1 MRGVEKAPAFNLPD
15 QNGTQHTLEQYH
27 GGWLV
32 LYFYPKDDTPG
43 CTKEACNFRDIS
55 SSLKKLGATVIGV
68 SADDVDS
75 HGQFATKYSL
85 NFPLLADAGARLAK
99 AFGAYG
105 TKNFYGKVSEGV
117 MRQTFLID
125 PNGQIFKTWK
135 KVSVDDHAGEVETTL
150 KAALEAGNA

>member
-15 QNGTQHTLEQYH
+15 QHGTPHTLAQYH

-43 CTKEACNFRDIS
+43 CTKEACNFRDAS
-55 SSLKKLGATVIGV
+55 SSLEKLGATVIGV

-75 HGQFATKYSL
+75 HGKFATKHSL
-85 NFPLLADAGARLAK
+85 NFPLLADAEAGVARAY
-99 AFGAYG
+99 GAYG
-105 TKNFYGKVSEGV
+105 AKNFYGKVSEGV

-125 PNGQIFKTWK
+125 PSGAIVKAWK
-135 KVSVDDHAGEVETTL
+135 KVSVDDHAQEVEAAL

>member
-1 MRGVEKAPAFNLPD
+1 MEKAPAFNLPD
-15 QNGTQHTLEQYH
+15 QHGTQHTLEQYA

-43 CTKEACNFRDIS
+43 CTKEACNFRDAS
-55 SSLKKLGATVIGV
+55 SSLKILGAAVIGV

-75 HGQFATKYSL
+75 HDKFATKYNL
-85 NFPLLADAGARLAK
+85 NFPLLADADATVARAY
-99 AFGAYG
+99 GAYG

-125 PNGQIFKTWK
+125 PNGEIFKTWK

-150 KAALEAGNA
+150 KTALEAGNA

>member
-1 MRGVEKAPAFNLPD
+1 MHSVEKAPAFNLPD
-15 QNGTQHTLEQYH
+15 QHGTQHSLAQYH

-43 CTKEACNFRDIS
+43 CTKEACNFRDAS

-75 HGQFATKYSL
+75 HGKFASKHSL
-85 NFPLLADAGARLAK
+85 NFPLLADAEASVARAY
-99 AFGAYG
+99 GAYG
-105 TKNFYGKVSEGV
+105 EKNFYGKVSEGV
-117 MRQTFLID
+117 LRQTFLID
-125 PNGQIFKTWK
+125 PNSQIVKAWK
-135 KVSVDDHAGEVETTL
+135 KVSVDDHAQEVEAAL

>member
-1 MRGVEKAPAFNLPD
+1 MHSVEKAPAFNLPD
-15 QNGTQHTLEQYH
+15 QHGTQHTLEQYH

-55 SSLKKLGATVIGV
+55 SNLTKLGATVIGV

-75 HGQFATKYSL
+75 HGRFATKHSL
-85 NFPLLADAGARLAK
+85 NFPLLADAGAELAK
-99 AFGAYG
+99 AYGAYG

-125 PNGQIFKTWK
+125 PNGDIFKTWK
-135 KVSVDDHAGEVETTL
+135 KVSVDDHVQEVETTL
-150 KAALEAGNA
+150 KAALEAGKA

>member
-1 MRGVEKAPAFNLPD
+1 MEKAPAFNLPD
-15 QNGTQHTLEQYH
+15 QHGTQHTLEQYA

-55 SSLKKLGATVIGV
+55 SGLRKLGATVIGV

-75 HGQFATKYSL
+75 HGKFATKYSL
-85 NFPLLADAGARLAK
+85 NFPLLADAGAELAK

-125 PNGQIFKTWK
+125 PNGEIVKTWK
-135 KVSVDDHAGEVETTL
+135 KVSVDDHAQEVEAAL
-150 KAALEAGNA
+150 KTALEAGGT

>member
-1 MRGVEKAPAFNLPD
+1 MNSVEKAPAFNLPD
-15 QNGTQHTLEQYH
+15 QHGTQHTLEQYA

-43 CTKEACNFRDIS
+43 CTKEACNFRDAS
-55 SSLKKLGATVIGV
+55 SSLKTLGATVIGV

-75 HGQFATKYSL
+75 HGKFATKHSL
-85 NFPLLADAGARLAK
+85 NFPLLADAGAELAR
-99 AFGAYG
+99 AYGAYG

-125 PNGQIFKTWK
+125 PNGEIVKAWK

-150 KAALEAGNA
+150 KAALEAGKA

>member
-15 QNGTQHTLEQYH
+15 QHGTPHSLAQYH

-43 CTKEACNFRDIS
+43 CTKEACNFRDAS

-75 HGQFATKYSL
+75 HGKFASKHSL
-85 NFPLLADAGARLAK
+85 NFPLLADAEASVARAY
-99 AFGAYG
+99 GAYG
-105 TKNFYGKVSEGV
+105 VKNFYGKVSEGV
-117 MRQTFLID
+117 LRQTFLID
-125 PNGQIFKTWK
+125 PNSQIVKAWK
-135 KVSVDDHAGEVETTL
+135 KVSVDDHAAEVEAAL
-150 KAALEAGNA
+150 KTALEAAQS

>member
-1 MRGVEKAPAFNLPD
+1 MRDVTQAPAFNLPD
-15 QNGTQHTLEQYH
+15 QHGTQHTLEQYA

-43 CTKEACNFRDIS
+43 CTKEACNFRDAS

-75 HGQFATKYSL
+75 HGQFATKHSL
-85 NFPLLADAGARLAK
+85 NFPLLADAGASVAK
-99 AFGAYG
+99 AYSAYG

-125 PNGQIFKTWK
+125 PSGVIVKAWK
-135 KVSVDDHAGEVETTL
+135 KVSVDDHAQEVEAAL
-150 KAALEAGNA
+150 KTALEAGNA

>member
-1 MRGVEKAPAFNLPD
+1 MHSVEKAPAFNLPD
-15 QNGTQHTLEQYH
+15 QHGTQHTLEQYH

-43 CTKEACNFRDIS
+43 CTKEACNFRDAS

-85 NFPLLADAGARLAK
+85 NFPLLADAGAELAK

-125 PNGQIFKTWK
+125 PNGEILKAWK
-135 KVSVDDHAGEVETTL
+135 KVSVDDHAQEVETAL
-150 KAALEAGNA
+150 KTALEAGSA

>member
-1 MRGVEKAPAFNLPD
+1 MNSVEKAPAFKLPD
-15 QNGTQHTLEQYH
+15 QHGTQHTLEQYA

-43 CTKEACNFRDIS
+43 CTKEACNFRDAS
-55 SSLKKLGATVIGV
+55 SSLKTLGATVIGV

-75 HGQFATKYSL
+75 HGKFATKHSL
-85 NFPLLADAGARLAK
+85 NFPLLADAGAELAR
-99 AFGAYG
+99 AYGAYG

-125 PNGQIFKTWK
+125 PNGEIVKAWK
-135 KVSVDDHAGEVETTL
+135 KVSVDDHAQEVETTL
-150 KAALEAGNA
+150 KAALEAGKA